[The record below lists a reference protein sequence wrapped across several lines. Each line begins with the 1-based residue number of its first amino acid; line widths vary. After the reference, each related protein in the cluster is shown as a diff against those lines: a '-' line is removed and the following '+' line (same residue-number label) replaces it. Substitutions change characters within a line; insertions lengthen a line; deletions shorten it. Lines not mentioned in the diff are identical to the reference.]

1 MEISGKIIAVL
12 PMQSGTSN
20 SGKEWQKQEFVI
32 ETQGDYPKKMY
43 YQLFGE
49 EKIKSNSANVGDEV
63 TVSFDIDAKEWNG
76 RWFNSINAW
85 KVEVSNAANA
95 SSAKVDNS
103 KLTDNPQEKDDLP
116 F

>member
-12 PMQSGTSN
+12 PLQSGTSN

-32 ETQGDYPKKMY
+32 ETQGDYPKKMC

-49 EKIKSNSANVGDEV
+49 ERIKSNSANVGDEV
-63 TVSFDIDAKEWNG
+63 TVSFDIDCREWNG
-76 RWFNSINAW
+76 KWFNDIRAW
-85 KVEVSNAANA
+85 KVEVSNASNANT
-95 SSAKVDNS
+95 AKVDNNKPS
-103 KLTDNPQEKDDLP
+103 DNLQEVDPLP

>member
-12 PMQSGTSN
+12 PLQSGTSN

-32 ETQGDYPKKMY
+32 ETQGDYPKKMC

-49 EKIKSNSANVGDEV
+49 ERIKSNSANVGDEV

-76 RWFNSINAW
+76 KWFNSVNAW
-85 KVEVSNAANA
+85 KVEVSNFSNANTV
-95 SSAKVDNS
+95 KVDNS
-103 KLTDNPQEKDDLP
+103 KSTNNSQDVDPLP